1 MSVHSFVSPS
11 FSVLFTKEREKISN
25 NIKIAILVSDVDK
38 IVKVKGVPVG
48 AGAFECLFSL
58 EHKLQISNSQIVNLQ

>member
-11 FSVLFTKEREKISN
+11 FSVLFTKEREKRSN

-48 AGAFECLFSL
+48 EQVHSNAFLASSTNCKFPIR
-58 EHKLQISNSQIVNLQ
+58 KL